1 MSEEPQVQADSDPQ
15 AQRRLN
21 TLFNKGFAAL
31 ERGSLDMAIDLLH
44 TCVELS
50 PDFFRARKFLRAAS
64 LQRFTKDKPSAL
76 KLALAELGALP
87 QYFKTLSLLRRG
99 RHAEALVAAERLI
112 AKAPLVVKYVDL
124 AAQCAFAAGQPESA
138 IMYLETAYQ
147 VDMQN
152 TKLMEC
158 QQTPTAPPSS
168 NKAREV
174 LNALINLAHGRG
186 SPNLLKDTTP
196 ASP

>member
-158 QQTPTAPPSS
+158 LANAYRTA
-168 NKAREV
+168 EQ
-174 LNALINLAHGRG
+174 
-186 SPNLLKDTTP
+186 
-196 ASP
+196 